1 MRKGGKK
8 NKEEEIKR
16 IDDEQRRVEE
26 IRTREERRA
35 EIKWRQ

>member
-16 IDDEQRRVEE
+16 IDDEQRKVEE

-35 EIKWRQ
+35 EIKWR

>member
-35 EIKWRQ
+35 EIKWR